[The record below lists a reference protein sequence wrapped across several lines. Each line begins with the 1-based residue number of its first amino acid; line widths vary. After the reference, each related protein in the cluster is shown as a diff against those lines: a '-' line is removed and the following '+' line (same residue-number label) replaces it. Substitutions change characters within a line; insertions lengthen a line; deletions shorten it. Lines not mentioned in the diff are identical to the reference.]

1 MWLESMQHLVEQCS
15 NCLIYDIFCA
25 QMQVDSQKLCNLI
38 PNWKPCVSKETLNA
52 TIVKQVIINNPKKKN
67 IEPACA
73 ALASLVDDMKEAA
86 EAIKWQPGLTVDER
100 CSGAIALSIDAQKN
114 TDQYFAIAAACNCVL
129 NFKGSSEAASM
140 AREILNEVHMLEDFI
155 LPESLE
161 TPLRSISDGSQPAVK
176 PKPVAAP
183 APAVTAEVPLA
194 SSSSSSGGTLSTVAV
209 AEVIAKKASSA
220 SSSTSKKTPKTSTAA
235 AKPPKKK

>member
-1 MWLESMQHLVEQCS
+1 
-15 NCLIYDIFCA
+15 
-25 QMQVDSQKLCNLI
+25 
-38 PNWKPCVSKETLNA
+38 
-52 TIVKQVIINNPKKKN
+52 
-67 IEPACA
+67 
-73 ALASLVDDMKEAA
+73 MKEAA

-161 TPLRSISDGSQPAVK
+161 TPLRSISDGSQPAFK
-176 PKPVAAP
+176 TKAAAAP
-183 APAVTAEVPLA
+183 PVTAESAP
-194 SSSSSSGGTLSTVAV
+194 
-209 AEVIAKKASSA
+209 A
-220 SSSTSKKTPKTSTAA
+220 SSSTSSGGTVATGALAEVSTKKG
-235 AKPPKKK
+235 PPRTKGKNKA